1 MITKRRGSIVAVKE
15 TYTALRMGTS
25 LVSYCTLLVPDQSS
39 SLLGVDQQGWWNPRV
54 MTLMV

>member
-1 MITKRRGSIVAVKE
+1 MITKRRGSIRAVKE
-15 TYTALRMGTS
+15 TYMALRMGTL